1 MDPSLGRIAFRLG
14 IMVLSL
20 SILPLFII
28 DWNSAEFVVD
38 VIAILISVIFL
49 VLVSW
54 DVRRQVEKTMA
65 VSS

>member
-28 DWNSAEFVVD
+28 DRNSAEFVVD

-54 DVRRQVEKTMA
+54 DVRRQVKKTVA
-65 VSS
+65 ISS